1 MCVGSSHQKAKSTI
15 TPSST
20 GSSTVRNKI
29 SPEVI
34 EDGDKKIIVIGNWY
48 YDTSKPWEGYKMILQ
63 KGDSIDK
70 DRKERSMEADLA
82 RMKRIQATGRMLRA
96 YRPLEKVIFQGFLRL
111 SFGSELYSLAI

>member
-1 MCVGSSHQKAKSTI
+1 MCVGNSYQKAKSTI

-70 DRKERSMEADLA
+70 GKKERSMEADLA
-82 RMKRIQATGRMLRA
+82 HPIEEVGKTLRA
-96 YRPLEKVIFQGFLRL
+96 QMDWLEG
-111 SFGSELYSLAI
+111 